1 MTRLA
6 TPAPLDEYEFVPYA
20 EDPDHGQ
27 CPLCGEDGTA
37 RTDVEAYNAALR
49 ATPAPLDCGHDL
61 VGIRLRG
68 YREGRAEALG
78 DVREFVDESH
88 DRAVAYA
95 KETT

>member
-1 MTRLA
+1 MTPTLAA
-6 TPAPLDEYEFVPYA
+6 TPAPLKPCGCPEYGHYV
-20 EDPDHGQ
+20 G
-27 CPLCGEDGTA
+27 CPRNTLPRA
-37 RTDVEAYNAALR
+37 

>member
-1 MTRLA
+1 MTDTDRLA
-6 TPAPLDEYEFVPYA
+6 VLLRTTISHGVAFSDDDYEWVA
-20 EDPDHGQ
+20 
-27 CPLCGEDGTA
+27 A
-37 RTDVEAYNAALR
+37 RLIAAGVTLA

-88 DRAVAYA
+88 DRAVAIIGS
-95 KETT
+95 TS

>member
-1 MTRLA
+1 VSGNPGDDA
-6 TPAPLDEYEFVPYA
+6 TLAPLGHVHRGEWCAKCVEHGFV
-20 EDPDHGQ
+20 E
-27 CPLCGEDGTA
+27 EV
-37 RTDVEAYNAALR
+37 RRNR

>member
-1 MTRLA
+1 MSDNDRLAA
-6 TPAPLDEYEFVPYA
+6 TPAPHSIGGVLHNHRHSER
-20 EDPDHGQ
+20 PD
-27 CPLCGEDGTA
+27 CGERVVGDCLT
-37 RTDVEAYNAALR
+37 

-88 DRAVAYA
+88 DRAVAIIGS
-95 KETT
+95 TS

>member
-1 MTRLA
+1 MSDTDRLA
-6 TPAPLDEYEFVPYA
+6 ALLHA
-20 EDPDHGQ
+20 EDCWPD
-27 CPLCGEDGTA
+27 CGNPKEVPAGTLFHRMAA
-37 RTDVEAYNAALR
+37 RLIAAGVTLA

>member
-1 MTRLA
+1 MTDEG
-6 TPAPLDEYEFVPYA
+6 TPQEYAKGY
-20 EDPDHGQ
+20 DHGYR
-27 CPLCGEDGTA
+27 DGKADTLA
-37 RTDVEAYNAALR
+37 

-88 DRAVAYA
+88 DRAVAIIGS
-95 KETT
+95 TS